1 MEAFPWG
8 FLVFASVINVALI
21 AVAVWFAWIMVS
33 SIRGIHQELTRIR
46 RHLVSRHD
54 AGGTGV

>member
-8 FLVFASVINVALI
+8 FFVFASVINVALI

-46 RHLVSRHD
+46 RNLVSRQD

>member
-8 FLVFASVINVALI
+8 FFLFASVINVALI
-21 AVAVWFAWIMVS
+21 AVAFWFAWVMVS

-46 RHLVSRHD
+46 RHLVSRQD
-54 AGGTGV
+54 AGSPGV